1 MSDENGNLSQD
12 GSAARS
18 VEGDVGSNPTPR
30 TTKNV
35 STCSLV
41 VLVCLIPLEGLN

>member
-1 MSDENGNLSQD
+1 MAINMSDENNRVG
-12 GSAARS
+12 A
-18 VEGDVGSNPTPR
+18 EGADVGSNPTPR